1 MTYLLAY
8 FLTTSSAIDLSDINT
23 ASIEAKIIPYNSC
36 SFSLFKDG
44 CKRTG
49 STRYLQC
56 VLYCFNKLI
65 LLYDFLF
72 NLQSGGS
79 YLDFFALAFLVV

>member
-1 MTYLLAY
+1 MDVKGQALP
-8 FLTTSSAIDLSDINT
+8 DI
-23 ASIEAKIIPYNSC
+23 YN
-36 SFSLFKDG
+36 
-44 CKRTG
+44 
-49 STRYLQC
+49 